1 MKMSLLNFCLFKQ
14 IAFRARV
21 NLRRRTNTTNL
32 SHEIIRAGRFYEN
45 YFLKVNIRFFLML
58 LFQNN
63 NWRQTSDGDE
73 RKELEDSLVKLG

>member
-1 MKMSLLNFCLFKQ
+1 
-14 IAFRARV
+14 
-21 NLRRRTNTTNL
+21 
-32 SHEIIRAGRFYEN
+32 
-45 YFLKVNIRFFLML
+45 ML